1 MSRKGKTAFL
11 VMLLG
16 CLSKNLYDE
25 SQMIN
30 FLSILRFVDI
40 YEEIKTEK
48 WSDHVFNERIFYVFT
63 V

>member
-1 MSRKGKTAFL
+1 
-11 VMLLG
+11 MLLG